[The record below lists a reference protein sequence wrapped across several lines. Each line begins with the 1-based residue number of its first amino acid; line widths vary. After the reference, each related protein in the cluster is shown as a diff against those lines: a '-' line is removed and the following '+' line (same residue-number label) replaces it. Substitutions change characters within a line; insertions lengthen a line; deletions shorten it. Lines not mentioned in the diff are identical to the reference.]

1 MIYEKKCNFAAN
13 LVIMNEPE
21 IKKADVSTELELPM
35 YDAIAAGFPITSDY
49 GIFDGDLC
57 LVDKAEEMEH
67 GNIVAAYVNGGFTVK
82 YLDTSTK
89 DQGFIRL
96 VPANKDFKPFIID
109 SSDEFTVWG
118 KVIFTIRDWRNSYC
132 LPL

>member
-1 MIYEKKCNFAAN
+1 M
-13 LVIMNEPE
+13 L
-21 IKKADVSTELELPM
+21 DVCLLGTAGMMPLPNRWLTALSLK
-35 YDAIAAGFPITSDY
+35 YNGSNILIDCGEGTQIAMKEA